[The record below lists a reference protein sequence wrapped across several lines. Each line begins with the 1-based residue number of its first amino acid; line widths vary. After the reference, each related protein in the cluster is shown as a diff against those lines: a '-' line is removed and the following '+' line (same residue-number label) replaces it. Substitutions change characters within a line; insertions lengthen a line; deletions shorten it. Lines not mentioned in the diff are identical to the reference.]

1 MAALEIHRFTP
12 DDTEDVRTSFE
23 IINAIGAADAPW
35 EHPWLL
41 DRFEGF
47 LRKGWDGEPPVCYL
61 ATVDGK
67 AVGQAFV
74 FYSERDNTHLGWAW
88 MGVLPEHRRLGYG
101 SALFAHVQDEVRA
114 AGRTSI
120 GADGW
125 ESERAV
131 GFAAKHGLEKRSQAI
146 MRRQTLSEI
155 PKGRLQELYDEA
167 AARATDY
174 ELVRIVGR
182 TPDDMVDAMVE
193 LVAAINDAP
202 TDDLDI
208 EDEVFSAERLAAYE
222 TSQIERGSRLYRL
235 VARHRATGELGGHTV
250 IAVEYAASGDRRP
263 ARHGRRRCPPRASAG
278 PAAQGRDAAVAGG
291 GGAAARERGHLERR
305 VERPHDR
312 GQRGAR
318 LPDHGP
324 RAAVPEVAL
333 SRPQSRAVSTSGP
346 SSVIAMVCSMC
357 APREPSPLRSV
368 QPSRSV

>member
-1 MAALEIHRFTP
+1 MSALEIHRFTP

-101 SALFAHVQDEVRA
+101 SALFAHVQDEARA

-193 LVAAINDAP
+193 LAAAINDAP

-250 IAVEYAASGDRRP
+250 IAVESQRP
-263 ARHGRRRCPPRASAG
+263 EIGNQH
-278 PAAQGRDAAVAGG
+278 DTAVA
-291 GGAAARERGHLERR
+291 AAHRGHRLGLLLKAGMLLWLAE
-305 VERPHDR
+305 VEPQLASVDTWN
-312 GQRGAR
+312 AESN
-318 LPDHGP
+318 DHMI
-324 RAAVPEVAL
+324 AVNEVL
-333 SRPQSRAVSTSGP
+333 GYRILG
-346 SSVIAMVCSMC
+346 
-357 APREPSPLRSV
+357 RELQFQKSL
-368 QPSRSV
+368 

>member
-12 DDTEDVRTSFE
+12 DDTEDVRASFE

-101 SALFAHVQDEVRA
+101 GTLFAHVQDEARA

-193 LVAAINDAP
+193 LAAAINDAP

-250 IAVEYAASGDRRP
+250 IAVETQRP
-263 ARHGRRRCPPRASAG
+263 EIGNQH
-278 PAAQGRDAAVAGG
+278 DTAVA
-291 GGAAARERGHLERR
+291 AAHRGHRLGLLLKAGMLLWLAE
-305 VERPHDR
+305 VEPQLASVDTWN
-312 GQRGAR
+312 AESN
-318 LPDHGP
+318 DHMI
-324 RAAVPEVAL
+324 AVNEVL
-333 SRPQSRAVSTSGP
+333 GYRILG
-346 SSVIAMVCSMC
+346 
-357 APREPSPLRSV
+357 RELQFQKSL
-368 QPSRSV
+368 

>member
-1 MAALEIHRFTP
+1 MTALEIHRFTP

-41 DRFEGF
+41 ERFEGL

-74 FYSERDNTHLGWAW
+74 FYSERDNTHLGWVW

-101 SALFAHVQDEVRA
+101 SVLFAHVQDEVRA

-120 GADGW
+120 GTDGW
-125 ESERAV
+125 ESEQAV
-131 GFAAKHGLEKRSQAI
+131 GFAAKHGLEKKSQAI
-146 MRRQTLSEI
+146 MRRQTLSET
-155 PKGRLQELYDEA
+155 PRVRLQELYDEA

-222 TSQIERGSRLYRL
+222 SSQIERGSRLYRL
-235 VARHRATGELGGHTV
+235 VARHKATGELGGHTV
-250 IAVEYAASGDRRP
+250 IAVESQRPEIGDQ
-263 ARHGRRRCPPRASAG
+263 H
-278 PAAQGRDAAVAGG
+278 DTAVA
-291 GGAAARERGHLERR
+291 AAHRGHRLGLLLKAGMLLWLAD
-305 VERPHDR
+305 VEPQLASVDTWN
-312 GQRGAR
+312 AESN
-318 LPDHGP
+318 DHMI
-324 RAAVPEVAL
+324 AVNEAL
-333 SRPQSRAVSTSGP
+333 GYRIMG
-346 SSVIAMVCSMC
+346 
-357 APREPSPLRSV
+357 RELQFQKSL
-368 QPSRSV
+368 

>member
-1 MAALEIHRFTP
+1 MAALEIHRFAP

-23 IINAIGAADAPW
+23 IINAVAAADAPW
-35 EHPWLL
+35 EHPWLF

-61 ATVDGK
+61 ASVDGK

-74 FYSERDNTHLGWAW
+74 FYSERDNTHLGWVW

-101 SALFAHVQDEVRA
+101 SRFFAHVQDEVRA

-120 GADGW
+120 GTDGW

-131 GFAAKHGLEKRSQAI
+131 GFAAKHGLEKKSQAI

-182 TPDDMVDAMVE
+182 TPEHLVDAMVE

-235 VARHRATGELGGHTV
+235 VARHKQTGELGGHTV
-250 IAVEYAASGDRRP
+250 IAVESQRPEIGDQ
-263 ARHGRRRCPPRASAG
+263 H
-278 PAAQGRDAAVAGG
+278 DTAVA
-291 GGAAARERGHLERR
+291 AAHRGHRFGLLLKAGMLLWLAELEPQLAS
-305 VERPHDR
+305 VDTWNAESN
-312 GQRGAR
+312 
-318 LPDHGP
+318 DHMI
-324 RAAVPEVAL
+324 AVNEAL
-333 SRPQSRAVSTSGP
+333 GYRIMG
-346 SSVIAMVCSMC
+346 
-357 APREPSPLRSV
+357 RELQFQKSL
-368 QPSRSV
+368 

>member
-35 EHPWLL
+35 EHPWLI

-74 FYSERDNTHLGWAW
+74 FYSERDNTHLGWVW

-120 GADGW
+120 ATDGW
-125 ESERAV
+125 ESEQAV
-131 GFAAKHGLEKRSQAI
+131 GFAAKHGLEKKSQAI

-155 PKGRLQELYDEA
+155 PKARLQELYDEA

-182 TPDDMVDAMVE
+182 TPDDMVDVMVE

-235 VARHRATGELGGHTV
+235 VARHRETGELGGHTV
-250 IAVEYAASGDRRP
+250 IAVESQRPEIGDQ
-263 ARHGRRRCPPRASAG
+263 H
-278 PAAQGRDAAVAGG
+278 DTAVA
-291 GGAAARERGHLERR
+291 AAHRGHRLGLLLKAGMLLWLAE
-305 VERPHDR
+305 VEPQLASVDTWN
-312 GQRGAR
+312 AESN
-318 LPDHGP
+318 DHMI
-324 RAAVPEVAL
+324 AVNEAL
-333 SRPQSRAVSTSGP
+333 GYRIMG
-346 SSVIAMVCSMC
+346 
-357 APREPSPLRSV
+357 RELQFQKSL
-368 QPSRSV
+368 

>member
-74 FYSERDNTHLGWAW
+74 FYSERDNTHLGWVW

-101 SALFAHVQDEVRA
+101 STLFAHVQDEARA

-193 LVAAINDAP
+193 LAAAINDAP

-250 IAVEYAASGDRRP
+250 IAVETQRP
-263 ARHGRRRCPPRASAG
+263 EIGNQH
-278 PAAQGRDAAVAGG
+278 DTAVA
-291 GGAAARERGHLERR
+291 AAHRGHRLGLLLKAGMLLWLAE
-305 VERPHDR
+305 VEPQLASVDTWN
-312 GQRGAR
+312 AESN
-318 LPDHGP
+318 DHMI
-324 RAAVPEVAL
+324 AVNEVL
-333 SRPQSRAVSTSGP
+333 GYRILG
-346 SSVIAMVCSMC
+346 
-357 APREPSPLRSV
+357 RELQFQKSL
-368 QPSRSV
+368 

>member
-1 MAALEIHRFTP
+1 MHAPEIHRFTP

-23 IINAIGAADAPW
+23 IINAIAAADAPW
-35 EHPWLL
+35 QHPWLL
-41 DRFEGF
+41 DRFEGL

-61 ATVDGK
+61 ATADGK

-74 FYSERDNTHLGWAW
+74 FYSERDNTHLGWVW

-120 GADGW
+120 GTDGW
-125 ESERAV
+125 ECERAV
-131 GFAAKHGLEKRSQAI
+131 GFAAKHGLEKKSQAI
-146 MRRQTLSEI
+146 MRRQTLSEV
-155 PKGRLQELYDEA
+155 PAARLQELYDGA

-202 TDDLDI
+202 TDALDI

-235 VARHRATGELGGHTV
+235 VARHRETGELAGHTV
-250 IAVEYAASGDRRP
+250 IAVESQRPEIGDQ
-263 ARHGRRRCPPRASAG
+263 H
-278 PAAQGRDAAVAGG
+278 DTAVA
-291 GGAAARERGHLERR
+291 AAHRGHRLGLLLKAGMLLWLAE
-305 VERPHDR
+305 VEPQLASVDTWN
-312 GQRGAR
+312 AESN
-318 LPDHGP
+318 DHMI
-324 RAAVPEVAL
+324 AVNEAL
-333 SRPQSRAVSTSGP
+333 GYRILG
-346 SSVIAMVCSMC
+346 
-357 APREPSPLRSV
+357 RELQFQKSL
-368 QPSRSV
+368 

>member
-35 EHPWLL
+35 EHPWLV

-101 SALFAHVQDEVRA
+101 GTLFAHVQDEARA

-125 ESERAV
+125 ESERAL

-193 LVAAINDAP
+193 LAAAINDAP

-250 IAVEYAASGDRRP
+250 IAVETQRP
-263 ARHGRRRCPPRASAG
+263 EIGNQH
-278 PAAQGRDAAVAGG
+278 DTAVA
-291 GGAAARERGHLERR
+291 AAHRGHRLGLLLKAGMLLWLAE
-305 VERPHDR
+305 VEPQLASVDTWN
-312 GQRGAR
+312 AESN
-318 LPDHGP
+318 DHMI
-324 RAAVPEVAL
+324 AVNEVL
-333 SRPQSRAVSTSGP
+333 GYRILG
-346 SSVIAMVCSMC
+346 
-357 APREPSPLRSV
+357 RELQFQKSL
-368 QPSRSV
+368 